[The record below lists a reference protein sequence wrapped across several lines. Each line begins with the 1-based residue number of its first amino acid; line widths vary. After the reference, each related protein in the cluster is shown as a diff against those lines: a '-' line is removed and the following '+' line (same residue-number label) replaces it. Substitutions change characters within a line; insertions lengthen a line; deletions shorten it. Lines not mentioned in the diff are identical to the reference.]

1 MGVLRR
7 SDVAAPA
14 LQQEEVDVPALGGS
28 VIVRAMPLNL
38 LFEVIDSARSDPSN
52 AVPKLLALSVID
64 AEGEPFW
71 TTEQWSTWG
80 ASEFEATLALY
91 QAAQRVCGIGKL
103 AQENTEKN

>member
-7 SDVAAPA
+7 AEIAAPA
-14 LQQEEVDVPALGGS
+14 LHQEEIEVSALGGS

-38 LFEVIDSARSDPSN
+38 LFEVIDSARAEPQN
-52 AVPKLLALSVID
+52 AVAKLLALSVRD
-64 AEGEPFW
+64 ADGEQLW
-71 TTEQWSTWG
+71 TTEQWATWG

-103 AQENTEKN
+103 AQEATEKN

>member
-7 SDVAAPA
+7 AEIAAPA
-14 LQQEEVDVPALGGS
+14 LHEEEVNVPALGGS

-38 LFEVIDSARSDPSN
+38 LFEVIDSARSEPQN
-52 AVPKLLALSVID
+52 AVPKLLALSVRD
-64 AEGEPFW
+64 ADGEQFW

-103 AQENTEKN
+103 AQEATEKN